1 MTKKNWIKK
10 LRLKSKISKVN
21 SDVHSSFTS
30 KDDVTHE
37 VNDDT
42 VSSDFVFDVK
52 KIDNV
57 TLIGDEMMDRNY
69 RL

>member
-1 MTKKNWIKK
+1 M
-10 LRLKSKISKVN
+10 KSKISKVN

-57 TLIGDEMMDRNY
+57 TLIGDDGSK
-69 RL
+69 L

>member
-1 MTKKNWIKK
+1 MTKKNSIKK

-57 TLIGDEMMDRNY
+57 TLIGDDGSK
-69 RL
+69 L

>member
-37 VNDDT
+37 VNDT

-57 TLIGDEMMDRNY
+57 TLIGDDGSK
-69 RL
+69 L